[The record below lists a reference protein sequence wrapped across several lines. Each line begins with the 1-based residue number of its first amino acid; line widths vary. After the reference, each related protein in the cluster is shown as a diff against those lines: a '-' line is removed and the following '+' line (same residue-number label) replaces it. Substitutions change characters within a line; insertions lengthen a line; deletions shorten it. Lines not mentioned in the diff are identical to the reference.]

1 MRERIAVRDGC
12 RARLADA
19 AGNQSSLGRD
29 SETPARR
36 FREFR
41 RGGGG
46 YNALCSLPKPSQ
58 CPVEG

>member
-46 YNALCSLPKPSQ
+46 YNALCSSSEAKSVPR
-58 CPVEG
+58 